1 MTKIITLFILG
12 ILDCVAFIISVATL
26 ILLQFHPPISGS
38 LRPSIWMCVVII
50 LTIITAFFISKAM
63 DKPDNGGK
71 QG

>member
-12 ILDCVAFIISVATL
+12 ILDCIAFIVSVATL
-26 ILLQFHPPISGS
+26 ILLQFYPPIGGS